1 VTVDPTGIDRTLYP
15 IVTWFCWK
23 NGTVLSTNQII
34 HLTISGFTYDHTYWD
49 FPYQPYNYSYVNY
62 IIENSNGN
70 IAVLNFDRFGVGLSG
85 KPLLASLITGDVHA
99 YVVYQ
104 LMQKLSQG
112 YYQNISFSNIVLVGH
127 SLGTGIALIVAS
139 NNVYN
144 QYVCGVIATGFIH
157 LINPVGLATFGASL
171 YLAALDPKFKNQF
184 VPADSLTTNPNT
196 TGRQDAFYNIDD
208 ADMNV
213 IRKDEQ
219 LKTIAS
225 AGEVLVIRL
234 FVPIETRNIPTTI
247 PMLIVMGQNDALFC
261 NLLNIALSC
270 NDANTIIN
278 REKDDYTT
286 TIEAY
291 VLENSGHDINLHRN
305 ARDWFQAA
313 LDWTNK
319 YSFENCGC
327 SK

>member
-1 VTVDPTGIDRTLYP
+1 
-15 IVTWFCWK
+15 
-23 NGTVLSTNQII
+23 
-34 HLTISGFTYDHTYWD
+34 
-49 FPYQPYNYSYVNY
+49 
-62 IIENSNGN
+62 
-70 IAVLNFDRFGVGLSG
+70 
-85 KPLLASLITGDVHA
+85 
-99 YVVYQ
+99 
-104 LMQKLSQG
+104 
-112 YYQNISFSNIVLVGH
+112 
-127 SLGTGIALIVAS
+127 
-139 NNVYN
+139 
-144 QYVCGVIATGFIH
+144 
-157 LINPVGLATFGASL
+157 
-171 YLAALDPKFKNQF
+171 
-184 VPADSLTTNPNT
+184 
-196 TGRQDAFYNIDD
+196 
-208 ADMNV
+208 
-213 IRKDEQ
+213 DEQ

-247 PMLIVMGQNDALFC
+247 PMLIVMGQNDVLFC